1 MSQDQL
7 GPAAAYSAQVQEWLS
22 RAYHA
27 QMIQQGFSSYLAYQA
42 SLGRLSGVGQ
52 SATGLGQASTT
63 TAAQPDI
70 VAPPQQA
77 PPQGLPRVNITL
89 TRGNQP
95 TADLS
100 EFTIPPIWKRIV
112 AETLD
117 FLLLFLLKVMVTFVV
132 VDFFELIDLDNYSLP
147 SDLLTLPVDPAN
159 IKIDYTVAL
168 NFTSEILM
176 LELIHRLVVCVFE
189 ALCTRRGPGGLPG
202 GATPG
207 KAIMG
212 LKIVRCDQVI
222 PTGVNRVRVVPASDL
237 GIFWALIRSFLKNF
251 SLAFLFPVCFSLM
264 FLPYSRTLYDVIAR
278 SIVVENNVRIRNIRI
293 QVN

>member
-1 MSQDQL
+1 MSEEL
-7 GPAAAYSAQVQEWLS
+7 GPAALYSAKVHEWLCQ
-22 RAYHA
+22 AYHA
-27 QMIQQGFSSYLAYQA
+27 QMIQQGFTTYLAYQT
-42 SLGRLSGVGQ
+42 SLGRMGTVPTVPDTRTTLSNGADGR
-52 SATGLGQASTT
+52 
-63 TAAQPDI
+63 
-70 VAPPQQA
+70 
-77 PPQGLPRVNITL
+77 PRVNITVTRNQAAPDL
-89 TRGNQP
+89 T
-95 TADLS
+95 
-100 EFTIPPIWKRIV
+100 EFTIPPIWKRAL

-117 FLLLFLLKVMVTFVV
+117 FLLLFLLKVLVTFVI

-147 SDLLTLPVDPAN
+147 ADLFSIPLDPSG
-159 IKIDYTVAL
+159 IKVDYTMAL

-176 LELIHRLVVCVFE
+176 LELLHRLVVCVFE

-212 LKIVRCDQVI
+212 LKVVRCDTVI
-222 PTGVNRVRVVPASDL
+222 PTGVNMVKVTPATDL
-237 GIFWALIRSFLKNF
+237 GIFWALVRSFLKNF

-264 FLPYSRTLYDVIAR
+264 FLPYSRTLYDVVAK

>member
-1 MSQDQL
+1 MGEEL
-7 GPAAAYSAQVQEWLS
+7 GPAALYSAKVHEWLCQ
-22 RAYHA
+22 AYHA
-27 QMIQQGFSSYLAYQA
+27 QMIQQGFTTYLAYQT
-42 SLGRLSGVGQ
+42 SLGRMGAVPSVPD
-52 SATGLGQASTT
+52 TTTT
-63 TAAQPDI
+63 TASNGTVI
-70 VAPPQQA
+70 TT
-77 PPQGLPRVNITL
+77 PRVNITVTRNQAAPDL
-89 TRGNQP
+89 T
-95 TADLS
+95 
-100 EFTIPPIWKRIV
+100 EFTIPPIWKRAL

-117 FLLLFLLKVMVTFVV
+117 FILLFLLKVMVTFVI

-147 SDLLTLPVDPAN
+147 ADILSLDPSS
-159 IKIDYTVAL
+159 IKVDYTMAL

-176 LELIHRLVVCVFE
+176 LELLHRVVVCVFE

-212 LKIVRCDQVI
+212 LKVVRCDTVI
-222 PTGVNRVRVVPASDL
+222 PTGVNMVRVTPATDL
-237 GIFWALIRSFLKNF
+237 GLFWALVRSFLKNF

-264 FLPYSRTLYDVIAR
+264 FLPYSRTLYDVIAK